1 MIEKHTCTEGLTDV
15 LAHCGPKARVIR
27 GKGHAHPRDV
37 ALELRDTGN
46 GYIAKWPARSS
57 VTQDYYLCFD
67 YSQARD
73 LVLALSAF
81 KRDLGFKEGK
91 S

>member
-1 MIEKHTCTEGLTDV
+1 MIEKHTCTEGLTD
-15 LAHCGPKARVIR
+15 LLEHSGPYGLKSRVIR
-27 GKGHAHPRDV
+27 GKGHAYPRKV

-46 GYIAKWPARSS
+46 GYIAKWPATSS
-57 VTQDYYLCFD
+57 ATQDYYVCLD

-81 KRDLGFKEGK
+81 KKDLGFKP
-91 S
+91 